1 MQTIPFT
8 STPFLKLF
16 APCACFALL
25 LCSSPARAALGG
37 DVSSIGTGQTH
48 LLASARIE
56 RAVTHTMHE
65 LQAATGTKVR
75 EYADNDGK
83 VFAVSWQG
91 PFRPDLRQ
99 LLGAYYDTYLTAAK
113 TRVGRGPVNIQV
125 PGLVVHMSGHQRN
138 FYGRAYLV
146 DKVPQGLSTDEI
158 R

>member
-1 MQTIPFT
+1 MQTIP
-8 STPFLKLF
+8 STLLHKLLP
-16 APCACFALL
+16 PCALFALL
-25 LCSSPARAALGG
+25 LCSSPVWAALGG

-48 LLASARIE
+48 LLASARIQ

-99 LLGAYYDTYLTAAK
+99 LFGSYYETYLNAAK
-113 TRVGRGPVNIQV
+113 TRVGRGPVNIQI
-125 PGLVVHMSGHQRN
+125 PGLVIQMSGHQRA

-146 DKVPQGLSTDEI
+146 DRVPQGLSTDEI
-158 R
+158 H

>member
-8 STPFLKLF
+8 STLFCKLLP
-16 APCACFALL
+16 PCTFFALL

-37 DVSSIGTGQTH
+37 DALSIGTGQTH
-48 LLASARIE
+48 LLATARIE
-56 RAVTHTMHE
+56 RAATHTMHE

-83 VFAVSWQG
+83 VFGVSWQG
-91 PFRPDLRQ
+91 PFRPNLRQ
-99 LLGAYYDTYLTAAK
+99 LLGSYYETYLKAAK

-125 PGLVVHMSGHQRN
+125 PGLVIQMSGHQRA

-146 DKVPQGLSTDEI
+146 DRVPQGLSTDEI